1 MDDTISKKPE
11 IRISIVE
18 DRRLERVAVSREKAA
33 GRGKAA
39 ASG

>member
-18 DRRLERVAVSREKAA
+18 GRRLERIAVSREKAA
-33 GRGKAA
+33 GHEKAA